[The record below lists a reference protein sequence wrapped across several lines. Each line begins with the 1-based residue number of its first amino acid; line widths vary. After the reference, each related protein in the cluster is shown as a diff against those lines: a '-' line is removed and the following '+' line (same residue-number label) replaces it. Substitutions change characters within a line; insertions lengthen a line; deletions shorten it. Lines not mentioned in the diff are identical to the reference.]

1 MMIHREITFDSL
13 NSMLNSADKN
23 DLKEFKL
30 NIEESNPRSRVLQL
44 GACVGQLCSS
54 LLSHAPL
61 DPIHNVTVDGKTSR
75 LTESHP
81 FWSTQNQFKGE
92 IATSIGVVFISLLL
106 AARTFDVDLRECILK
121 KMILNAKKY
130 PVDLCKVGQYQSIE
144 FFEVYFKI

>member
-1 MMIHREITFDSL
+1 MVHREVSFDSL
-13 NSMLNSADKN
+13 KSMLNSAVQN
-23 DLKEFKL
+23 DLKEFNL
-30 NIEESNPRSRVLQL
+30 NIEESNPRSRVLQI

-61 DPIHNVTVDGKTSR
+61 DPIHNVTVEETNSSG
-75 LTESHP
+75 LTKSHP
-81 FWSTQNQFKGE
+81 FWSSHNQFKGE

-130 PVDLCKVGQYQSIE
+130 PVELCKVG
-144 FFEVYFKI
+144 